1 MSLALLFPGQGT
13 QHAAMLP
20 WLGQDGPPLAAL
32 QRLQQTLGADW
43 RERCN
48 NIAWA
53 TGNAVAQSLITGLSL
68 AAWEQL
74 HTLLPVPAVVA
85 GYSVGELAAFS
96 VAGVFSASVAQD
108 LAGVRART
116 MDDCVQGHDTGLL
129 SISGATPG
137 LIDELC
143 SRHDLA
149 VAICLGPD
157 RVVLGGR
164 SPDLLAAESVAAAA
178 GATATRL
185 AVAIA
190 SHTAWLKAG
199 VPVLATALESIAFER
214 PSAALIC
221 NDSATALRRP
231 ADLRQALAGQMAHTV
246 RWDQCMQAVA
256 ERGPTCVLEVGPG
269 TTLARMWNAR
279 YPHIPARSL
288 DDFQQVRAVAA
299 WVAQT
304 LAGR

>member
-20 WLGQDGPPLAAL
+20 WLGQDGPAL
-32 QRLQQTLGADW
+32 QRLQDRLGNDW
-43 RERCN
+43 RERSKD
-48 NIAWA
+48 IAWA

-74 HTLLPVPAVVA
+74 QALLPLPAVVA

-96 VAGVFSASVAQD
+96 VAGVFSASVAQG
-108 LAGVRART
+108 LAGLRAHT
-116 MDDCVQGHDTGLL
+116 MDGCVQGQATGLL
-129 SISGATPG
+129 SVSGAAPG
-137 LIDELC
+137 LVDQLC
-143 SRHDLA
+143 ARYDLG
-149 VAICLGPD
+149 VAICLAPD
-157 RVVLGGR
+157 RLVLGGQAQA
-164 SPDLLAAESVAAAA
+164 LVAAGIAATAA

-190 SHTAWLKAG
+190 SHTACLKPG
-199 VPVLATALESIAFER
+199 VPVLAAALESIAFAR
-214 PSAALIC
+214 PTAALVR
-221 NDSATALRRP
+221 NYSATALRRP

-246 RWDQCMQAVA
+246 RWDRCMQAVA
-256 ERGPTCVLEVGPG
+256 ERCPTCVLEVGPG
-269 TTLARMWNAR
+269 TTLSRMWNAR
-279 YPHIPARSL
+279 CPHIPARSL
-288 DDFQQVRAVAA
+288 DDFQQAAAVAT

>member
-20 WLGQDGPPLAAL
+20 WLGQDGPAL
-32 QRLQQTLGADW
+32 QRLQDRLGNDW

-48 NIAWA
+48 SQIAWA

-74 HTLLPVPAVVA
+74 HTLLPVPTVVA

-108 LAGVRART
+108 LAGLRARV

-129 SISGATPG
+129 SISGAAPG
-137 LIDELC
+137 LIDALC
-143 SRHDLA
+143 ARHQLA
-149 VAICLGPD
+149 VALCLAPD
-157 RVVLGGR
+157 RVVLGG
-164 SPDLLAAESVAAAA
+164 LAQALVSAGNAATAA

-199 VPVLATALESIAFER
+199 VPVLAAALESVAFER
-214 PSAALIC
+214 PTAALIC
-221 NDSATALRRP
+221 NYSATSLRRP
-231 ADLRQALAGQMAHTV
+231 ADLRQALAGQMARTV

-288 DDFQQVRAVAA
+288 DDFQQAHAVAA